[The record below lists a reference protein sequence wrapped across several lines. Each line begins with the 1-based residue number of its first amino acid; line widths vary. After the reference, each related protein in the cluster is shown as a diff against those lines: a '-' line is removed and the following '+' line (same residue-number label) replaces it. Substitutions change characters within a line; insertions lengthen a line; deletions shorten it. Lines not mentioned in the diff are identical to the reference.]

1 MASRSIRRLHR
12 FGNSYFIRLLLLIFF
27 ALTVDARICDGQSE
41 MPEFTGERLTF
52 SGVDSAAWQSLPS
65 IIAELEQS
73 GRETYY
79 VVVVESSGSSPTA
92 TKDYTDRLHE
102 HWLQLAARNGI
113 AFDTQRSVLVVLAI
127 QNRQISVKAG
137 QTLLQ
142 DYGLNGV
149 AIDQQLV
156 QPYFIPLAKAGN
168 YPEAV
173 QALLKQI
180 NTQIIAV
187 DQMQAPP
194 KVISQSLPVASSQP
208 PQMTITPPATATPL
222 AAPSV
227 IASTEVPQTIQESSP
242 SFLRHVATSP
252 TYIAGTGIAI
262 GLLTL
267 LILRIMHLRV
277 RKPFDVK
284 RASFRQHVVELSDDI
299 DLLRERHRKL
309 PFTDKDYIEPMIGET
324 LTMYDG
330 IQTSLETLRQRWLEL
345 MDVWDKVDALKKK
358 EHFFGRSAL
367 LEASKLLETV
377 PVSDVENSL
386 NEQCVKTLD
395 RLEDAHAQVQRL
407 AKSLDEDLVRI
418 HKQLSELQNVQLA
431 TEPYQPALEK
441 VAQMRTLAAK
451 ITVPDPIGC
460 LTIQTNA
467 QEVLRSVGSLTE
479 RILQHRRGI
488 DELHGKLNTVTVRLA
503 SLRSAGMKFREEGSD
518 PSPLFP
524 TIQHHCEECLK
535 LLDLADANTAAEHL
549 KQGFELAA
557 QSQSA
562 IQLQV
567 DSQAFCRREFP
578 IRTNEQHQLES
589 QLKTLNSVFTA
600 LESEFAPASWM
611 AVANLQSTSSDT
623 VSHANTILSDA
634 TLAGSDEVQFY
645 QRAAA
650 ALRQLKQLQSDTSI
664 RIASGDQR
672 LQQLRKIRSDA
683 TAELNQLQQYR
694 ARVASLLQSST
705 ADRATANRRFRDAET
720 SLQQLVQSTALSRAD
735 WLQIAEVLRGVRD
748 DISISEQMAKE
759 DIRLAAKA
767 AEEIMQAQR
776 ELRQAESFY
785 RSGFRADVSAVKP
798 QLQTAQQALDNQN
811 YEQAIEIA
819 GAVVA
824 GSRQEIRDAE
834 YAANERE
841 RRRERERRDRERS
854 LGAGLGMMATGLSD
868 SSAAHHN
875 FGNSSTFS
883 MPDTSSPSTDSST
896 SFSSWSSETSQSSW

>member
-1 MASRSIRRLHR
+1 MAYRSICRWHRL
-12 FGNSYFIRLLLLIFF
+12 GNSYFIRLLLLILL
-27 ALTVDARICDGQSE
+27 AIIVDARICCAQSE

-52 SGVDSAAWQSLPS
+52 SGVDSAAWQPLLP
-65 IIAELEQS
+65 IITALEQS
-73 GRETYY
+73 GHETYY
-79 VVVVESSGSSPTA
+79 VVVVESSGSGPTA

-102 HWLQLAARNGI
+102 HWLQLAARNSI
-113 AFDTQRSVLVVLAI
+113 AFDTQRSLLVVLAT

-149 AIDQQLV
+149 VIDQQIV

-173 QALLKQI
+173 KALL
-180 NTQIIAV
+180 TQLNRRIIAR
-187 DQMQAPP
+187 DQTQAPP
-194 KVISQSLPVASSQP
+194 TVISQSSPVTSSQP
-208 PQMTITPPATATPL
+208 SPVTITPPATATPL
-222 AAPSV
+222 ASPSIV
-227 IASTEVPQTIQESSP
+227 ASKEVQQTIQESPP
-242 SFLRHVATSP
+242 SFLRHTPTSP
-252 TYIAGTGIAI
+252 TWIVGTAIAL

-267 LILRIMHLRV
+267 LILRIMHLGV
-277 RKPFDVK
+277 RKPLEVK
-284 RASFRQHVVELSDDI
+284 RANFCQHVVELSDDI

-309 PFTDKDYIEPMIGET
+309 PFTDKDYAEPMIGET

-345 MDVWDKVDALKKK
+345 MDVWDKVDALKKQ

-367 LEASKLLETV
+367 LEALKLLDTV

-395 RLEDAHAQVQRL
+395 RLEDAHAQVQSVD
-407 AKSLDEDLVRI
+407 KSLDEDLIRI
-418 HKQLSELQNVQLA
+418 QKQLSELENVQLA
-431 TEPYQPALEK
+431 TEPYQPSLGK
-441 VAQMRTLAAK
+441 VAEMRTLAAT
-451 ITVPDPIGC
+451 ITVPDPIGS
-460 LTIQTNA
+460 LTIQTKA
-467 QEVLRSVGSLTE
+467 QEVLRSVGNLTE

-488 DELHGKLNTVTVRLA
+488 DELHGKLNTVTVLLA
-503 SLRSAGMKFREEGSD
+503 SLRNAGMKFNEEGSD

-535 LLDLADANTAAEHL
+535 LLNLADADTAAEHL

-567 DSQAFCRREFP
+567 DSQEFCRREIP
-578 IRTNEQHQLES
+578 IRTNEQRQLES
-589 QLKTLNSVFTA
+589 QFKTLNSVFTA
-600 LESEFAPASWM
+600 LESEFAATSWIN
-611 AVANLQSTSSDT
+611 VANLQSTSSDA
-623 VSHANTILSDA
+623 VLNANTILSDA
-634 TLAGSDEVQFY
+634 TLAGSDNVQFY
-645 QRAAA
+645 QQAAA
-650 ALRQLKQLQSDTSI
+650 ALRQLKQLHSDTSI

-683 TAELNQLQQYR
+683 TAELNQVQQYR

-705 ADRATANRRFRDAET
+705 ADRATANHRFRDAET
-720 SLQQLVQSTALSRAD
+720 SLQQLVQSTAQSRAD
-735 WLQIAEVLRGVRD
+735 WPQIAELLRRVRD
-748 DISISEQMAKE
+748 DISTSEHMAKE

-767 AEEIMQAQR
+767 AEEIMSAQR

-785 RSGFRADVSAVKP
+785 QSGFRADVSNVKP
-798 QLQTAQQALDNQN
+798 QLQIAQQALDNQN
-811 YEQAIEIA
+811 YERALEISA
-819 GAVVA
+819 AVIA

-883 MPDTSSPSTDSST
+883 MPDTSSHSTDSST
-896 SFSSWSSETSQSSW
+896 SSSSWSSETSQSSW